1 MAPSTSLRPIAPK
14 AFGYAQAQH
23 LLARAGFGGTP
34 AQILALQNM
43 GLDKAVD
50 HLVDYQAIDD
60 HDLPEPKADP
70 DIMRPESMEDRL
82 AERNAKRE
90 DEAAYR
96 EKKRAEFLRRQGLDR
111 LQMRD
116 LAEWW
121 LARMIATPRPLEE
134 KLTLLWHG
142 HFASNHRVVHDSYL
156 LLRQNQMFRKLANGS
171 FADLAYAI
179 VRDPAM
185 IKFLNND
192 SNVAR
197 HPNENLARELM
208 ELFTLGVGHYTEQDI
223 KEGARALTGN
233 SFDDNE
239 FRFRAPIHDG
249 GVKTILGQFGPYDG
263 EQFVRVI
270 LQNRQCPVWVA
281 TKLYKHFVGD
291 IDLKPDA
298 SAESVV
304 AQLAEAL
311 WGAQYELKPT
321 LKTLFKS
328 QHFYE
333 PAIMGNQI
341 KSPAQIVVGSARVL
355 GAPQRDVR
363 TLHDAMAMMGQRLFD
378 PPSVAGWYGGRGW
391 INTSTLFVRQ
401 NLCAYILTGKLPLE
415 DGWSAQKLDFD
426 PMFLIADLPTKSPE
440 AVADHLLAT
449 LLGTHAPD
457 RRDDLVRFLK
467 GRSAGITRD
476 VLVGALL
483 LITALPEYQLC

>member
-1 MAPSTSLRPIAPK
+1 MAPSTSLRPIPAK
-14 AFGYAQAQH
+14 AFGYPQAQH
-23 LLARAGFGGTP
+23 LLGRAGFGGTP
-34 AQILALQNM
+34 AQILALQEM
-43 GLDKAVD
+43 GLEKAVD

-60 HDLPEPKADP
+60 RDLPEPKADP
-70 DIMRPESMEDRL
+70 NIIRPESLE
-82 AERNAKRE
+82 ERMQYQKLKRE
-90 DEAAYR
+90 DEKAFM
-96 EKKRAEFLRRQGLDR
+96 EKKRAEFLARQGQDR

-134 KLTLLWHG
+134 KLVLLWHG

-156 LLRQNQMFRKLANGS
+156 LLQQNLMFRKHANGS

-192 SNVAR
+192 SNLAR

-233 SFDDNE
+233 GVDDNE
-239 FRFRAPIHDG
+239 FRFRRSIHDE
-249 GVKTILGQFGPYDG
+249 GVKTILGQAGPFDG
-263 EQFVRVI
+263 EGFVRVI
-270 LQNRQCPVWVA
+270 LQNRRCPVWVA

-291 IDLKPDA
+291 IDLKPDP
-298 SAESVV
+298 SAESVI
-304 AQLAEAL
+304 AQLAEGL
-311 WGAQYELKPT
+311 WTSKYELKPV
-321 LKTLFKS
+321 LKGLFMS
-328 QHFYE
+328 QHFYD

-341 KSPAQIVVGSARVL
+341 KSPAQLVVGSARVL
-355 GAPQRDVR
+355 GAPTRDTR

-401 NLCAYILTGKLPLE
+401 NLCTYLLTGKLPFE

-426 PMFLIADLPTKSPE
+426 PTFLIADLPTKTPE

-449 LLGTHAPD
+449 LLGTHAGD

-467 GRSAGITRD
+467 DRSAGMTRD

-483 LITALPEYQLC
+483 LITAFPEYQLC